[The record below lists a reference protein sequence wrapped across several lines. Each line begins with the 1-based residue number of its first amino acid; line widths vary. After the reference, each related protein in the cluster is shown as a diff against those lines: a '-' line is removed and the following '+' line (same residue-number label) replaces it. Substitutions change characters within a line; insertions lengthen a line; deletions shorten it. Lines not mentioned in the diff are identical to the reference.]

1 MKGLYYALA
10 FLLFLG
16 VELNAQQEI
25 SNLTLPEVG
34 DTLRTAF
41 DAVPPSLDLGSTGG
55 DKTWDFSGLQGLS
68 METIILDA
76 STGVNFGSFPT
87 ANQRVEVTATQEVYY
102 NKQENL
108 VELIGFAGDDPFGF
122 GLQSVLTYEPARV
135 ERSLPLNFE
144 DENSSSSRLQITI
157 PASALPQEVLDQLP
171 TTAID
176 SVKLTVDID
185 REDNVDAWG
194 DLTLPAKT
202 FGALRER
209 RYEITN
215 SSLEVKL
222 GNLPWS
228 DVTDL
233 VINSYPELAPDTS
246 LNYYFWGDVKEPLA
260 IVDVNPLDET
270 DVISVTYKTDMTT
283 VDIPYIKRN
292 KVDLI
297 AYPNPA
303 IEEVR
308 FDFRNLNN
316 GNYKLKIFNILGQ
329 EVWSN
334 GYRISGNQ
342 TIIVDLEDLRKGTY
356 LYSLVDQYEKVL
368 TTKRLIVLRP

>member
-1 MKGLYYALA
+1 LALTI
-10 FLLFLG
+10 LFASG
-16 VELNAQQEI
+16 IQAQPEI

-41 DAVPPSLDLGSTGG
+41 DAAPPPLDLGTPGT
-55 DKTWDFSGLQGLS
+55 DKVWDFSGLQALS

-76 STGVNFGSFPT
+76 SSGANAGSFPT

-102 NKQENL
+102 NKQDNL

-122 GLQSVLTYEPARV
+122 GLQSVLAYDPPRV
-135 ERSLPLNFE
+135 ERSLPLNYE
-144 DENSSSSRLQITI
+144 DENSSTSSLQILL

-171 TTAID
+171 TPAID
-176 SVKLTVDID
+176 SIRLTVDID
-185 REDNVDAWG
+185 REDKVDAWG
-194 DLTLPAKT
+194 ELALPARS
-202 FGALRER
+202 FGALRES

-215 SSLEVKL
+215 SMLEVKL

-228 DVTDL
+228 DVTD
-233 VINSYPELAPDTS
+233 VVSDSYPELAPDTS

-292 KVDLI
+292 KIDLI

-308 FDFRNLNN
+308 FDFRNLESAD
-316 GNYKLKIFNILGQ
+316 YTLKIFNILGQ
-329 EVWSN
+329 EIWSN
-334 GYRISGNQ
+334 NYRISGNQ
-342 TIIVDLEDLRKGTY
+342 TELVDLEDMRKGTY
-356 LYSLVDQYEKVL
+356 LYSLIDQHEKVL
-368 TTKRLIVLRP
+368 TTKRLIVLKP

>member
-157 PASALPQEVLDQLP
+157 PASALP
-171 TTAID
+171 
-176 SVKLTVDID
+176 
-185 REDNVDAWG
+185 R
-194 DLTLPAKT
+194 
-202 FGALRER
+202 
-209 RYEITN
+209 
-215 SSLEVKL
+215 
-222 GNLPWS
+222 
-228 DVTDL
+228 
-233 VINSYPELAPDTS
+233 
-246 LNYYFWGDVKEPLA
+246 
-260 IVDVNPLDET
+260 
-270 DVISVTYKTDMTT
+270 
-283 VDIPYIKRN
+283 
-292 KVDLI
+292 
-297 AYPNPA
+297 
-303 IEEVR
+303 
-308 FDFRNLNN
+308 
-316 GNYKLKIFNILGQ
+316 
-329 EVWSN
+329 
-334 GYRISGNQ
+334 
-342 TIIVDLEDLRKGTY
+342 
-356 LYSLVDQYEKVL
+356 
-368 TTKRLIVLRP
+368 

>member
-1 MKGLYYALA
+1 MKGLYFAVA
-10 FLLFLG
+10 FLLFSGFELG
-16 VELNAQQEI
+16 AQQEI

-41 DAVPPSLDLGSTGG
+41 DAMPPDFDLGTPGA
-55 DKTWDFSGLQGLS
+55 DKSWDMSGLQGLS

-76 STGVNFGSFPT
+76 SSGVNSASFPT
-87 ANQRVEVTATQEVYY
+87 ANQRVEVTASQEVYY

-122 GLQSVLTYEPARV
+122 GLQSVLAYEPARV
-135 ERSLPLNFE
+135 ERSLPLLYE
-144 DENSSSSRLQITI
+144 DQNSSTSRLQITI

-171 TTAID
+171 TPAID

-185 REDNVDAWG
+185 REDLVDAWG
-194 DLTLPAKT
+194 EVELPAKT

-233 VINSYPELAPDTS
+233 VLNSYPELAPDTS

-260 IVDVNPLDET
+260 IVDVNPLDES
-270 DVISVTYKTDMTT
+270 DIISVTYKTDLTT

-308 FDFRNLNN
+308 FDFRNLNT
-316 GNYKLKIFNILGQ
+316 GNYTLKIFNILGQ
-329 EVWSN
+329 EVMSN
-334 GYRISGNQ
+334 DYKIQGNQ
-342 TIIVDLEDLRKGTY
+342 RKALFFYTGLNLSNPSVSAII
-356 LYSLVDQYEKVL
+356 
-368 TTKRLIVLRP
+368 